1 MGLACAFFGV
11 LSRFYFRREQTPR
24 FHRFLASGPVRDAR
38 TEHPCVQT
46 SARHEY
52 RFCREQYVHSL
63 PGRGVATEAVELF
76 QVSQFHIVVGLI
88 SEQDQYAPAN
98 HRCNQTVGFLCFCR
112 KEHVE
117 KTRAPSERAGTCT
130 VLSDGALLKCMF
142 MHSCFS
148 TSSGYADE
156 ASAASN
162 KKKTPPQHAVTA
174 AGQRG
179 LC

>member
-1 MGLACAFFGV
+1 MRV
-11 LSRFYFRREQTPR
+11 LRRAVPVLLPSGANTSVSPLSGFRAGARCTDETSVYFRQVLGMIP
-24 FHRFLASGPVRDAR
+24 FLWKTMCRPAPWKRRSV
-38 TEHPCVQT
+38 T
-46 SARHEY
+46 SA
-52 RFCREQYVHSL
+52 
-63 PGRGVATEAVELF
+63 ELF
-76 QVSQFHIVVGLI
+76 QVSRDRIAVGLI

-112 KEHVE
+112 EEHVE
-117 KTRAPSERAGTCT
+117 KTRAPSERAGTRT

>member
-1 MGLACAFFGV
+1 M
-11 LSRFYFRREQTPR
+11 LSRFYFRREQTLR
-24 FHRFLASGPVRDAR
+24 FHRFLASEPVRDAR
-38 TEHPCVQT
+38 TKHPCISDKCST
-46 SARHEY
+46 WY

-63 PGRGVATEAVELF
+63 PGRGVATKAVELF
-76 QVSQFHIVVGLI
+76 QVSQFRIVVCLASG
-88 SEQDQYAPAN
+88 QDQYAPAN

-112 KEHVE
+112 EEHVE
-117 KTRAPSERAGTCT
+117 KTRAPSERAGTRT

-156 ASAASN
+156 ASAASS